1 MLEASAIPTL
11 EVVVSILALALRH
24 TVVEIT
30 VVHILV
36 LQIVQIHQVVHL
48 VLVVVLEYVLLNVPA

>member
-36 LQIVQIHQVVHL
+36 LLIVQIHQVVHL